1 MINDYLTTTYN
12 AALYLRLS
20 KEDEVNK
27 QSESITNQRDFLTG
41 YVLEQ
46 GWNIAGIYIDDGYS
60 GLNYDRPDFKRM
72 LTDIEKKNINL
83 VITKDLSRL
92 GRDYIDTGYYLERYF
107 PTKKVRY
114 IALNDGIDTMADMI
128 NNDISPFKAVIND
141 MYAKDISKK
150 VRAAFKTKQET
161 GQFIGSFAP
170 YGYIKDPNNNNRLL
184 IDEETAGV
192 IRRIYALFLNG
203 KSTVAIAEIL
213 NGEGAESPAA
223 YKKRTLP
230 TYKTIN
236 VKYFLWDRENVR
248 SILRNSTYC
257 GNLAQRKT
265 QKVNYKVNKT
275 RIVPFREWV
284 TAEATHEGIISVSD
298 FESAQILL
306 DKKANNYVKNG
317 QRNRL
322 LNGLLFCKECGGKMT
337 YRGGTPHY
345 YLLCLAYSR
354 FGLKACHSNALREDF
369 VEKYVLDELRSIAK
383 QTLKDDFCEQF
394 SSMKPQ
400 EQANAGEEIKKIK
413 TRIDDTRQI
422 IKNLYVD
429 KLKGLIDEDILL
441 EVSRQY
447 SEELQQLQRRLAE
460 LEQQQNRPATKNDYK
475 ELIKQLTNFDVMDKS
490 ILMKLIDK
498 IEISK
503 EKEIFIT
510 YNFKNPFISTGK
522 LGQT

>member
-1 MINDYLTTTYN
+1 MINDYLTTYN
-12 AALYLRLS
+12 TALYLRLS

-27 QSESITNQRDFLTG
+27 QSESIINQRDFLTQ

-46 GWNIAGIYIDDGYS
+46 GWNIAGIYIDDGFS

-72 LTDIEKKNINL
+72 LTDIEKKKINL

-107 PTKKVRY
+107 PTKNVRY
-114 IALNDGIDTMADMI
+114 IALNDGIDTMSDMI

-150 VRAAFKTKQET
+150 VRACFKTKQET

-170 YGYIKDPNNNNRLL
+170 YGYIKDPTNNNRLL

-192 IRRIYALFLNG
+192 IRQIYALFLSG

-213 NGEGAESPAA
+213 NDEGVECPSAH
-223 YKKRTLP
+223 KKRTLP

-236 VKYFLWDRENVR
+236 VKYFLWDRENIRAV
-248 SILRNSTYC
+248 LRNPTYC
-257 GNLAQRKT
+257 GNLTQRKT

-284 TAEATHEGIISVSD
+284 TAEATHEGIISVAD

-306 DKKANNYVKNG
+306 NKKANNYVKNG
-317 QRNRL
+317 KRSHL

-337 YRGGTPHY
+337 YRGGMPRY
-345 YLLCLAYSR
+345 YVLCLAYSR

-369 VEKYVLDELRSIAK
+369 VEKYVLDELQRIAK

-394 SSMKPQ
+394 SCLKPQ
-400 EQANAGEEIKKIK
+400 EQGNVSEEIKQVKAK
-413 TRIDDTRQI
+413 LDDTRQI

-429 KLKGLIDEDILL
+429 KLKGLIDETILL
-441 EVSRQY
+441 EVSRKY
-447 SEELQQLQRRLAE
+447 STELQQLQRRLAE
-460 LEQQQNRPATKNDYK
+460 LEQQQTRPATKSDYK
-475 ELIKQLTNFDVMDKS
+475 ELIKQLSHFDIVDKS

-503 EKEIFIT
+503 DKEIFIT
-510 YNFKNPFISTGK
+510 YNFKNPFISVEK

>member
-1 MINDYLTTTYN
+1 MNDYLTTIYN

-20 KEDEVNK
+20 KEDEINK
-27 QSESITNQRDFLTG
+27 QSESITNQRDFLTQ

-46 GWNIAGIYIDDGYS
+46 GWNIAGIYIDDGFS

-72 LTDIEKKNINL
+72 LEDIEKKNINL

-107 PTKKVRY
+107 PTKNVRY

-150 VRAAFKTKQET
+150 VRACFKTKQET

-170 YGYIKDPNNNNRLL
+170 YGYIKDPDNNNRLL
-184 IDEETAGV
+184 VDKETADV
-192 IRRIYALFLNG
+192 VRRIYALHLDG
-203 KSTVAIAEIL
+203 KSTVNIAEIL
-213 NGEGAESPAA
+213 NEEGIECPAA

-230 TYKTIN
+230 FYKTIN
-236 VKYFLWDRENVR
+236 IKYFLWNRDSIRL
-248 SILRNSTYC
+248 ILRNPTYC
-257 GNLAQRKT
+257 GNLTQRKT
-265 QKVNYKVNKT
+265 QKISYKVDKK
-275 RIVPFREWV
+275 RIVPFKEWV
-284 TAEATHEGIISVSD
+284 TAEATHEGIISVED
-298 FESAQILL
+298 FENAQILL
-306 DKKANNYVKNG
+306 DKKANNYAKSK

-337 YRGGTPHY
+337 YRGSERRY

-354 FGLKACHSNALREDF
+354 FGLKVCHSNALPEDL
-369 VEKYVLDELRSIAK
+369 VERYVLNELRSIAK
-383 QTLKDDFCEQF
+383 QTLKDDFCERF
-394 SSMKPQ
+394 SGMQPQ
-400 EQANAGEEIKKIK
+400 EQTSNGEEIKQVKVK
-413 TRIDDTRQI
+413 LDDTRRI

-429 KLKGLIDEDILL
+429 KLKGIIDEGILL

-447 SEELQQLQRRLAE
+447 SAELQQLQRRLAE
-460 LEQQQNRPATKNDYK
+460 LEQQQNCPATESDYTD
-475 ELIKQLTNFDVMDKS
+475 LIKQLVNFDVVDKS
-490 ILMKLIDK
+490 VLLKLINR

-503 EKEIFIT
+503 DKEIFIT
-510 YNFKNPFISTGK
+510 YNFKNPFISKEK
-522 LGQT
+522 LGQS